1 MKTFIKNQ
9 FLLPTLIVS
18 LNLMLAG
25 RVTAQTFTNLHSFGS
40 TPTDGLQPTS
50 GLVLSGNLLY
60 GTTDGGGSSGSGA
73 IFSIHT
79 DGTGYTNLY
88 SFTAGKTNS
97 SGILTNSDGANPGGG
112 YVPGGRLVLSGNIL
126 YGTTFNGGSGGYGT
140 VFKVHTDGTSF
151 TNLHSFL
158 PDFNGGN
165 DDGANPDDNLI
176 LSGDTLY
183 GATLFGGI
191 FTDGTIYKVN
201 TDGTSFTTL
210 HNFPFIQIS
219 NTNSDG
225 ALPLGGLVLLGDM
238 IYGTTDT
245 GGPGAGGTIF
255 AVNTTG
261 TVFTNLH
268 SFDASLLGANSDDGD
283 ESDGGLVLSGV
294 TLYGTTSR
302 GGANNGGTVFKIS
315 ADGTGY
321 TIVHS
326 FDGLASVGTN
336 NVPGPNTGG
345 SVPFTSLTI
354 AGSTLYGA
362 AQFGG
367 SFGNGTL
374 FALNTDGTGFT
385 TLYNFT
391 AISTNSFGYF
401 TNSDGAFPY
410 GSLTISSN
418 VLYGTTTTGGIY
430 GTAYQGE
437 YGPGGGFLA
446 PGDGTLFSLKLPPP
460 QLTIIPSGTN
470 VILTWP
476 ANTAEY
482 ILQSTTNLVSSAV
495 WGNVSPSA
503 VIVNGQ
509 NTVTNPISGTQQ
521 FFRLSQ

>member
-151 TNLHSFL
+151 TNLH
-158 PDFNGGN
+158 
-165 DDGANPDDNLI
+165 
-176 LSGDTLY
+176 
-183 GATLFGGI
+183 
-191 FTDGTIYKVN
+191 
-201 TDGTSFTTL
+201 
-210 HNFPFIQIS
+210 NFPFIQIS

-268 SFDASLLGANSDDGD
+268 SFDASLLGANSDDGYD
-283 ESDGGLVLSGV
+283 PDGGLVLSGV

-437 YGPGGGFLA
+437 Y
-446 PGDGTLFSLKLPPP
+446 
-460 QLTIIPSGTN
+460 
-470 VILTWP
+470 
-476 ANTAEY
+476 
-482 ILQSTTNLVSSAV
+482 
-495 WGNVSPSA
+495 
-503 VIVNGQ
+503 
-509 NTVTNPISGTQQ
+509 
-521 FFRLSQ
+521 R